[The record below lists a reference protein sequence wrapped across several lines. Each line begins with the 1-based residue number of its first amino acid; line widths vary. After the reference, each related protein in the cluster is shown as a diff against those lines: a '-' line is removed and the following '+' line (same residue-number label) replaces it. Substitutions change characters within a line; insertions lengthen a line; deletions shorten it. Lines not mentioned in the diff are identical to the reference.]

1 MIDWRQ
7 YVEFL
12 GWNPDDAPRLKR
24 IAWDQVADM
33 VTPAFYN
40 TIRTIPEL
48 DTLIQSYSTYE
59 RLKES
64 FHAYIARLGEAPVGR
79 DYEERMRRIAKS
91 HVRIGLSPDWYFGAY
106 RIIWTAAQ
114 EAIEA
119 QSTDDGVER
128 SKQFAA
134 VSKRLI
140 ADMVLTV
147 TLYQEL
153 LDERSASLEKVTS
166 TMAVVQN
173 DLDRQAAELAGTAG
187 QTQDAVTQM
196 VETIQTIA
204 AQSRALTTT
213 ASQAAA
219 HADGGVSTM
228 EALREK
234 TVVVQQA
241 LDGVASAGQ
250 ALTMQTQ
257 AIGQATTLIRGI
269 ARQTNL
275 LALNAAIE
283 AARAGEA
290 GRGFAVVAD
299 EVKKLSEE
307 SQKATTTID
316 ETIKGITAHLETLQ
330 NALSQA
336 VAAQQASEEQSQNAA
351 QAFSAIHAGVT
362 KTVQEFEMVDRS
374 LQAATKTLAQLRET
388 AALTSRQAADV
399 AQLAQGLQA
408 P

>member
-1 MIDWRQ
+1 
-7 YVEFL
+7 
-12 GWNPDDAPRLKR
+12 
-24 IAWDQVADM
+24 M

-59 RLKES
+59 R
-64 FHAYIARLGEAPVGR
+64 
-79 DYEERMRRIAKS
+79 
-91 HVRIGLSPDWYFGAY
+91 
-106 RIIWTAAQ
+106 
-114 EAIEA
+114 
-119 QSTDDGVER
+119 
-128 SKQFAA
+128 SK
-134 VSKRLI
+134 
-140 ADMVLTV
+140 
-147 TLYQEL
+147 
-153 LDERSASLEKVTS
+153 
-166 TMAVVQN
+166 
-173 DLDRQAAELAGTAG
+173 
-187 QTQDAVTQM
+187 
-196 VETIQTIA
+196 
-204 AQSRALTTT
+204 
-213 ASQAAA
+213 
-219 HADGGVSTM
+219 
-228 EALREK
+228 
-234 TVVVQQA
+234 QA